1 MATADYCDYKLS
13 LALKAAGFDE
23 PCDHYYTPNKA
34 IRIVKDN
41 ALAPEI
47 TNNRFLDEIADGC
60 CTAVSLWQAQ
70 KWLREKWGIYA
81 YCEPNCLKKW
91 FEENYV
97 EGYALDKDLLSR
109 GAKVYSAET
118 CCYIPPEINS
128 ALVHSSSNMGVHEN
142 HNKFET
148 IVNRYGKRCFMGSFN
163 TRAEAVN
170 AYIKGKIAYIKEL
183 GEVYYAKGLITK
195 RVYDGLQNYSVPYP
209 A

>member
-70 KWLREKWGIYA
+70 KWLREKWLLHIGANPAIPTLRWQFYIDDLNQQINPYDGELMTRWDDDMQEKADERLYDSYEAALSAGIA
-81 YCEPNCLKKW
+81 
-91 FEENYV
+91 
-97 EGYALDKDLLSR
+97 
-109 GAKVYSAET
+109 
-118 CCYIPPEINS
+118 S
-128 ALVHSSSNMGVHEN
+128 ALEL
-142 HNKFET
+142 
-148 IVNRYGKRCFMGSFN
+148 
-163 TRAEAVN
+163 
-170 AYIKGKIAYIKEL
+170 IKK
-183 GEVYYAKGLITK
+183 GE
-195 RVYDGLQNYSVPYP
+195 
-209 A
+209 

>member
-41 ALAPEI
+41 ALAPET

-70 KWLREKWGIYA
+70 KWLREKKGIYA

-91 FEENYV
+91 FARAIDLAKNE
-97 EGYALDKDLLSR
+97 DLLFD
-109 GAKVYSAET
+109 GEMFDNFEKATEYAISA
-118 CCYIPPEINS
+118 
-128 ALVHSSSNMGVHEN
+128 ALEL
-142 HNKFET
+142 
-148 IVNRYGKRCFMGSFN
+148 
-163 TRAEAVN
+163 
-170 AYIKGKIAYIKEL
+170 IKKE
-183 GEVYYAKGLITK
+183 E
-195 RVYDGLQNYSVPYP
+195 
-209 A
+209 

>member
-70 KWLREKWGIYA
+70 KWLREKWGIHVDVCIYSDYSTDA
-81 YCEPNCLKKW
+81 DGRKCDEWRYWASNIML
-91 FEENYV
+91 V
-97 EGYALDKDLLSR
+97 ETAQ
-109 GAKVYSAET
+109 
-118 CCYIPPEINS
+118 
-128 ALVHSSSNMGVHEN
+128 
-142 HNKFET
+142 T
-148 IVNRYGKRCFMGSFN
+148 IVEVDEVCDSYEQALSAGIS
-163 TRAEAVN
+163 AALEL
-170 AYIKGKIAYIKEL
+170 IKK
-183 GEVYYAKGLITK
+183 GE
-195 RVYDGLQNYSVPYP
+195 
-209 A
+209 